1 MSKKYYDRLL
11 TGTGETKKEVKS
23 KFGTKMMESM
33 GWEKGKGLGKNL
45 DGMTDCIQIKRRDE
59 GTGIGDVNETP
70 AATFKWGNAF
80 WDDAYKQAAD
90 NFKHIEV
97 KPDRK
102 LVDSDQESSSESIGF
117 SDLEIIASK
126 GAQLRKKEEKK
137 EKKSKKIKKDKKDKK
152 AKKAKKAKKRADSDT
167 D

>member
-1 MSKKYYDRLL
+1 M

-102 LVDSDQESSSESIGF
+102 LVDSDQESSSESSGF

-126 GAQLRKKEEKK
+126 GAQLRKKEESK

-152 AKKAKKAKKRADSDT
+152 AKKAKKRADSDT

>member
-11 TGTGETKKEVKS
+11 TGTGETKKEVKC

-59 GTGIGDVNETP
+59 GTGIGNVDETP
-70 AATFKWGNAF
+70 AATFKWSNAF

-102 LVDSDQESSSESIGF
+102 LVDSDQESSWF

-126 GAQLRKKEEKK
+126 GAQLLKKEEKK

-152 AKKAKKAKKRADSDT
+152 AKKAKKRADSDT
-167 D
+167 G

>member
-102 LVDSDQESSSESIGF
+102 LVDSDQESSSESSGF

-152 AKKAKKAKKRADSDT
+152 AKKAKKRADSDT